1 MIRLKDIIV
10 ESEMIGLA
18 EKFAP
23 AGGELFVEVETS
35 DELVLNNAYYFGLEL
50 STGDICEVR
59 GTAVEVSGAEG
70 NRVYKFKIIEC
81 DEKYVSLAAAS
92 LSEKSPAAAAKDDD
106 GPTWAYGLKQMN
118 SSYAVIVNSPAGF
131 YTADHL
137 KAIAG
142 IAEKGFG
149 ITKLTHAQR
158 IVVLVKPEQLATVEN
173 ELAAAGLR
181 KGVLHHG
188 VRNVRACAGALCKWS
203 KNNDAISL
211 SVDIDKELYGFS
223 TKFDVKIAVSD
234 CLRNC
239 SESYCADIGFIG
251 LDGEYRAVIGGR
263 GSSFPFRAL
272 ALAPKIPKNKVVA
285 FVRKFVDWYV
295 SKANERERLCK
306 TLQRIGTEIYD
317 AKPESA
323 RGEIKAAFEKLDAAD
338 MRSGDSVSES
348 ARMFEQYLR
357 GLAVDSIRREF
368 TGVI

>member
-1 MIRLKDIIV
+1 MIRLKDIML

-23 AGGELFVEVETS
+23 AGGDFFVEVEAS

-70 NRVYKFKIIEC
+70 RRVYKFKIIEC
-81 DEKYVSLAAAS
+81 DEKYVSLAASS
-92 LSEKSPAAAAKDDD
+92 LSEKSPAAAKTDD

-118 SSYAVIVNSPAGF
+118 SSYAIIVNSPAGF
-131 YTADHL
+131 YTAEHL
-137 KAIAG
+137 KIIAG
-142 IAEKGFG
+142 IAEKGYG

-173 ELAAAGLR
+173 ELALAGLR

-203 KNNDAISL
+203 KNNDAIGL

-251 LDGEYRAVIGGR
+251 LDGEYRVVIGGR
-263 GSSFPFRAL
+263 GSSIPFRAL
-272 ALAPKIPKNKVVA
+272 ELAPKLPKSKVVA
-285 FVRKFVDWYV
+285 FVRKFVDWYAAR
-295 SKANERERLCK
+295 ANERERLCK
-306 TLQRIGTEIYD
+306 TLQRIGTEIYN

-323 RGEIKAAFEKLDAAD
+323 RGEIKAAFEKLDAPA
-338 MRSGDSVSES
+338 MQAGDTVSES

-357 GLAVDSIRREF
+357 GLAVDSIRSEF
-368 TGVI
+368 AGVI